1 MSLDGIIPCKR
12 TGWVLA
18 CYKAVMKKSP
28 GSSGEPQVEQE
39 LTVILLLS
47 VITQYET
54 VEKVEPEL
62 SDVRGGRTR
71 GNVHNLKCMTFNM
84 METVLATWLKWEPTE
99 AVGSLS
105 FEIIRAGKRP
115 CFQVDL

>member
-1 MSLDGIIPCKR
+1 MLS
-12 TGWVLA
+12 

-62 SDVRGGRTR
+62 SDVRGGRSR
-71 GNVHNLKCMTFNM
+71 GNVHSLKYMTFNM
-84 METVLATWLKWEPTE
+84 METVLATLPEPR
-99 AVGSLS
+99 VGAQRGCGISIL
-105 FEIIRAGKRP
+105 
-115 CFQVDL
+115 